1 MASIKNI
8 EGLTIDQLNS
18 LIGQGGK
25 FVMYQYTISVLVMT
39 FRRSSG
45 IYFIRY
51 GENGTVKGLGFT
63 FLTFLLGWWGIPWG
77 PIYSIGALYT
87 NLSGGKNVTQEVLM
101 SINGNAPASVAN
113 A

>member
-39 FRRSSG
+39 FRRSSD

-77 PIYSIGALYT
+77 PIFTIQTLWS
-87 NLSGGKNVTQEVLM
+87 NFSGGRDVTSEVLA
-101 SINGNAPASVAN
+101 SSASAQPIPAAQR
-113 A
+113 